1 VRLIFIWSIV
11 YSILYADI
19 GFEKNRL
26 EQAWE
31 YLNKNKTQKAIEI
44 YESLSKNNVGEA
56 YYNLGMIY
64 GFGINGIQKN
74 KNLAISYLRKATEYN
89 HPKAKYHLAIL
100 LKEHAK
106 SNKKEIIQLILESAM
121 SGYDEAEIAFGK
133 LLLDI
138 NKTDDAK
145 QWFEK
150 ASKQG
155 NIKAKEFLK
164 QLKN

>member
-1 VRLIFIWSIV
+1 MRLIFIWSIV

-19 GFEKNRL
+19 DFEKNRL

-44 YESLSKNNVGEA
+44 YESLSKDNVGEV

-64 GFGINGIQKN
+64 GFGINHIKKDN
-74 KNLAISYLRKATEYN
+74 KLAIKYLEQARNLHHKKAPYFLSMLYANMLDRNET
-89 HPKAKYHLAIL
+89 KIMML
-100 LKEHAK
+100 
-106 SNKKEIIQLILESAM
+106 IIESA
-121 SGYDEAEIAFGK
+121 SDGYDEAELMIGK
-133 LLLDI
+133 IFLDQ
-138 NKTDDAK
+138 NKTDNAK

-155 NIKAKEFLK
+155 NVKAKEFLK